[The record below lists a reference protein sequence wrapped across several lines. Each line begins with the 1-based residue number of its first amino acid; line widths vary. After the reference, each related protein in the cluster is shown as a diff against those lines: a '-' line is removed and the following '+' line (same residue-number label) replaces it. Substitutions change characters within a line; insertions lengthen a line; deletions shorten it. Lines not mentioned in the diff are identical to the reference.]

1 MESDPNPNALNQYLN
16 PRDCTQGICSTFC
29 PQWCS
34 YINFLSPPPIS
45 NEQFLNDSVSSNPN
59 LSPLVLAIIGIFA
72 TAFLLATYYTLV
84 SKYCSND
91 TNDETASETGRSD
104 IILDVNSPES
114 QHQDDPFAHESSN
127 TGLDDALIKKI
138 GFFKLKK
145 HQNKLKINGTDCSIC
160 LGEFNEDESLRLL
173 PKCNHIFHVVCIDR
187 WLKSHSNCPLCRAK
201 IIVPTNQEPDHRLVV
216 MNLDRFTSNVGSR
229 EGNVV
234 VVDHREEVSVAVSSH
249 HPRRFSAADIV
260 LRMNGDGEE
269 ADESYDLESGNRVK
283 RVIDLKRSFSSGRL
297 VLGTQGRTR
306 RSLNLI
312 P

>member
-1 MESDPNPNALNQYLN
+1 MESDPNSNALN

-45 NEQFLNDSVSSNPN
+45 YEQFLNDGVSSNPN

-91 TNDETASETGRSD
+91 TSDEASSEMGRSD
-104 IILDVNSPES
+104 QILDVNSPES
-114 QHQDDPFAHESSN
+114 QHQDDSYAHESSN
-127 TGLDDALIKKI
+127 AGLDDALIKKI

-145 HQNKLKINGTDCSIC
+145 HQNGLKINGTDCSIC
-160 LGEFNEDESLRLL
+160 LGEFNEEESLRLL
-173 PKCNHIFHVVCIDR
+173 PKCNHIFHVICIDR

-201 IIVPTNQEPDHRLVV
+201 IIVPTTQEPDHRLVV
-216 MNLDRFTSNVGSR
+216 INLDRFTSNVGSR

-234 VVDHREEVSVAVSSH
+234 VVDHREEVSDLVSSH

-260 LRMNGDGEE
+260 MRMSRDGEE
-269 ADESYDLESGNRVK
+269 EEETYDLENGNRVK
-283 RVIDLKRSFSSGRL
+283 RLIGLKRSFSSGRL
-297 VLGTQGRTR
+297 ILGTQGRTR
-306 RSLNLI
+306 RSLSLL
-312 P
+312 PSH